1 MRYKIRDYHINTNDE
16 ATTVREIFESREA
29 VEVAI
34 ADLISNTL
42 VDMVMSKCRIFKN
55 DFTFFSHPF
64 IRKNCIL
71 RKNDKF

>member
-16 ATTVREIFESREA
+16 ATTVREVFESREA

-42 VDMVMSKCRIFKN
+42 VDMVMSK
-55 DFTFFSHPF
+55 SP
-64 IRKNCIL
+64 L
-71 RKNDKF
+71 DKPEK